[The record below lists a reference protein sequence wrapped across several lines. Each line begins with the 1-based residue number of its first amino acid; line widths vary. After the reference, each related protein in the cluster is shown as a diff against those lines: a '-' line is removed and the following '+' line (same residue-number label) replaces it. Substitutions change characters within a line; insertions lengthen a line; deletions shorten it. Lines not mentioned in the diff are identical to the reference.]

1 MPSTVPGLKSPR
13 SAKTGAAGHCSP
25 KWGIC
30 FALLEEDSDPSAGQ
44 RSTTEINSQTT
55 AATNDI
61 NLSLSQNDLKFL
73 KILSLPC
80 DYSKLSFKGAMDK
93 PLYIAILKTLALRSD
108 RTTYIH
114 LRSTLS
120 CRQQLG
126 IVDFMSRNQ
135 CNFSHR
141 GNRNKPIYSLKEDI
155 LGNLVLSK
163 YDGMPVIMHHKY
175 KKAGGM
181 LLQSKRLSM
190 LKSWIPYLQTSIA
203 QNFLMEKKS
212 CAPGGINATSKIFH
226 SRFYFKG
233 IFKRI
238 RSLLPAC
245 KMCRLNTALPMMQA
259 TPPQPIRSFAPHE
272 RIQYNLID
280 MAPNKKGHS

>member
-1 MPSTVPGLKSPR
+1 
-13 SAKTGAAGHCSP
+13 
-25 KWGIC
+25 
-30 FALLEEDSDPSAGQ
+30 
-44 RSTTEINSQTT
+44 
-55 AATNDI
+55 
-61 NLSLSQNDLKFL
+61 
-73 KILSLPC
+73 
-80 DYSKLSFKGAMDK
+80 MDK

-108 RTTYIH
+108 RRTYIH

-135 CNFSHR
+135 CNFSYR

-181 LLQSKRLSM
+181 SQ
-190 LKSWIPYLQTSIA
+190 
-203 QNFLMEKKS
+203 EKS

-238 RSLLPAC
+238 RLLLPAC

-259 TPPQPIRSFAPHE
+259 TPPQPICSFAPHE